1 MPDLSLRG
9 LDAAVLARIKSDAR
23 RSKTSVNR
31 TIIELLTRHFGRSGA
46 QYNDLDALAGT
57 WSKAEAAE
65 FDEAI
70 APFGKV
76 DQALWVA
83 EPKAR
88 YQAGAAASAK
98 AKPRRAR
105 K

>member
-88 YQAGAAASAK
+88 YRVNAQDGK
-98 AKPRRAR
+98 RAKPRPLR

>member
-23 RSKTSVNR
+23 RRKTSVNR

-70 APFGKV
+70 APF
-76 DQALWVA
+76 
-83 EPKAR
+83 R
-88 YQAGAAASAK
+88 SRAGHRGRESFVVASAM
-98 AKPRRAR
+98 R
-105 K
+105 